1 MSDNQHS
8 TESETMVR
16 DLTTG
21 SVPALLFSFAAPL
34 FAVQPGRHGRGG
46 TGERR
51 RRKEKTRDKNGRFCD
66 GCFVSVRYSFSAL
79 ILLFPEEVC
88 SFFTGDPEVLAEDAL
103 IILPIVLNTYG
114 AATRAP
120 AFAFINGSGNS
131 RINLLVAVLDGMIA
145 RVGLATFFGFVLG
158 LRSQGFWYG
167 DALAGFMPLV
177 IGSVFFVRFLRTKRN
192 IAL

>member
-1 MSDNQHS
+1 MVYSALAGIYNKTGLMMGVVS
-8 TESETMVR
+8 NSFTTAGSTMVGQNLGAGKKDR
-16 DLTTG
+16 VIKT
-21 SVPALLFSFAAPL
+21 VAAVT
-34 FAVQPGRHGRGG
+34 AVSLAFG
-46 TGERR
+46 TA
-51 RRKEKTRDKNGRFCD
+51 
-66 GCFVSVRYSFSAL
+66 FSAL
-79 ILLFPEEVC
+79 VLLFPEEVC
-88 SFFTGDPEVLAEDAL
+88 SFFTGDPEVLAKDAL
-103 IILPIVLNTYG
+103 IILPIVLNSYG

-131 RINLLVAVLDGMIA
+131 RINLLVAILDGMIA
-145 RVGLATFFGFVLG
+145 RVGLAAFFGFVLG